1 MNIQNT
7 NYGHFIIA
15 NKNRIV
21 FFILLFVLS
30 SMKMFGQTVSFPI
43 VIENKQEVTFT
54 ILQTETAV
62 TSLESQ
68 IDFVGWFMGS
78 RQLHNDDNQSA
89 TSSNM
94 APTKKQILT
103 SGITP
108 NRVLYRTFMK
118 KVSSRNNEIV

>member
-1 MNIQNT
+1 MPE
-7 NYGHFIIA
+7 
-15 NKNRIV
+15 V
-21 FFILLFVLS
+21 FKINDVDYEFEFKLS
-30 SMKMFGQTVSFPI
+30 NPD
-43 VIENKQEVTFT
+43 KQEVTFT
-54 ILQTETAV
+54 IVQTETAV